1 MVIQELGMHSGNTVL
16 NSSEEI
22 QRIFFETFFQEM
34 NKNEQ
39 INVAYVFQL
48 VDWSPELTDLYIKIF
63 EDEGLPQ
70 DYIDAF
76 SESLET
82 IGLIQY
88 SDGKSKPA
96 WTEFT
101 YWLNEFE

>member
-1 MVIQELGMHSGNTVL
+1 MHSGSTVL

-22 QRIFFETFFQEM
+22 QQEFFETIFQEM
-34 NKNEQ
+34 KNNEQ

-48 VDWSPELTDLYIKIF
+48 VDWSHELTDLYEQIF
-63 EDEGLPQ
+63 VDEGLPQ

-88 SDGKSKPA
+88 SDGKSKLA
-96 WTEFT
+96 WTEFMH
-101 YWLNEFE
+101 WLNEFE